1 MGTDTTYDLAHDGRT
16 VVLTIERPER
26 LNALRAQTV
35 DELIDGLKRA
45 WADTRVRSVVLTGAG
60 DRAFSAGGDVK
71 QWAES
76 GDYGPSRTGRFEI
89 LSLYKLIR
97 ELPVPVIAAVNGLAI
112 GGGHVLQVVCDI
124 SLAAQSAQFGQ
135 VGPRTGSFDA
145 GLGTAYLAR
154 VVGEKRAREMWFFCR
169 QIDAQKALSW
179 GLVNEVVPDA
189 ELMSTALTWA
199 ADVNALSPT
208 AVRMLK
214 HSFNADTDHQLGFM
228 AMSKAAADMYYQT
241 SESSEGRMSF
251 TERRSPSFPDRINY

>member
-1 MGTDTTYDLAHDGRT
+1 MGTDTRYELAHDGRT
-16 VVLTIERPER
+16 AVLTIDRAEC

-35 DELIDGLKRA
+35 DELIDGVKQA

-60 DRAFSAGGDVK
+60 ERAFSAGGDVK

-76 GDYGPSRTGRFEI
+76 GDYGPSQTGRFEI

-112 GGGHVLQVVCDI
+112 GGGHVLHVVCDI
-124 SLAAQSAQFGQ
+124 SIAAESARFGQ

-179 GLVNEVVPDA
+179 GLVNDVVPDA
-189 ELMSTALTWA
+189 DLVSTALSWA
-199 ADVNALSPT
+199 EDLNALSPT
-208 AVRMLK
+208 AIRMLK

-228 AMSKAAADMYYQT
+228 AMSKAAADVYYQT
-241 SESSEGRMSF
+241 SESQEGRAAF
-251 TERRSPSFPDRINY
+251 TGKRAPSFPDRINY